1 MKKWFSSREAKKI
14 TGIILILC
22 VTLGVQIIGF
32 SYFNDRLYRMSL
44 EHAMEQV
51 EELSIFAEKNIQLEI
66 NRYIHILKVVET
78 QLDQK
83 ALIHSQSIIEHLQQA
98 HRASGFKMMG
108 LSDLNGNGI
117 CSTGEKY
124 DIFYE
129 GIRNTLKTEK
139 FSFPMY

>member
-51 EELSIFAEKNIQLEI
+51 EELSIFAEKIFS
-66 NRYIHILKVVET
+66 LK
-78 QLDQK
+78 
-83 ALIHSQSIIEHLQQA
+83 SIA
-98 HRASGFKMMG
+98 
-108 LSDLNGNGI
+108 
-117 CSTGEKY
+117 
-124 DIFYE
+124 IF
-129 GIRNTLKTEK
+129 I
-139 FSFPMY
+139 F

>member
-78 QLDQK
+78 QLDTK
-83 ALIHSQSIIEHLQQA
+83 SPHTFSKHY
-98 HRASGFKMMG
+98 RAPP
-108 LSDLNGNGI
+108 
-117 CSTGEKY
+117 TGASSVRIQNDGAFRPERKRY
-124 DIFYE
+124 LFHWRKI
-129 GIRNTLKTEK
+129 
-139 FSFPMY
+139 